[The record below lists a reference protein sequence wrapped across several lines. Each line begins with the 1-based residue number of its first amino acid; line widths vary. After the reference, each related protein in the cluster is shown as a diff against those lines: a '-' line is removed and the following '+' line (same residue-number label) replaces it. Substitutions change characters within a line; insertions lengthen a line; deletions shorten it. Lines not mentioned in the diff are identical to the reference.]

1 MKDMGIVCSQPIL
14 YQIKR
19 LHPKAPNYDAMNKK
33 LKHIRIKKIL
43 AVKEK
48 LEKKSGNRTA
58 NTEAPQ
64 HVKHLKSQP
73 KRREKFPV
81 AFF

>member
-1 MKDMGIVCSQPIL
+1 
-14 YQIKR
+14 
-19 LHPKAPNYDAMNKK
+19 MNKK

-48 LEKKSGNRTA
+48 LEKRSGNRTA